1 MIVVGIG
8 QRIVEH
14 VSVGKNFLF
23 NLKEC
28 VVCAIIFSHKLA
40 FSKGGNAQCVGG
52 SMHHRLQCACGV
64 VEMLEEQIV
73 LKQTQ
78 LLTGRGR

>member
-1 MIVVGIG
+1 MIVVGVG
-8 QRIVEH
+8 QRTVERA
-14 VSVGKNFLF
+14 SVEKNSLF
-23 NLKEC
+23 SLKEC

-40 FSKGGNAQCVGG
+40 FNKGGNAQCVGG

-73 LKQTQ
+73 LKQIQ
-78 LLTGRGR
+78 LLTGIGR